1 VRAVKWALAA
11 GAAVI
16 GWASGAGAA
25 PCTRPDL
32 IETLPADGAT
42 DVPPNARLSAR
53 YAATAEY
60 LGEPVPLEH
69 VGVGIESAPATFSA
83 NEGFLTIA
91 PDQPLAAGATY
102 KITWP
107 ALRGLTTAA
116 LGTGGTVTFT
126 AGSTDDTAAP
136 EFSGIRSVAWDVERP
151 NDDCSDSPQD
161 RYRFDVALGDATDDA
176 SRDLLTLVVFQTAGP
191 ELSGGSPEPVLVERV
206 PPSGQGAEVRRS
218 IDAAVGHVCF
228 AALVRDSLGRVS
240 NSAQNEV
247 CTTTVRPPFFYG
259 CSVTRG
265 PADRWPG
272 WVGVFVLG
280 AIVRWRRRRRGAE

>member
-1 VRAVKWALAA
+1 VRWAIAA
-11 GAAVI
+11 AAATI
-16 GWASGAGAA
+16 GWSSGAGAT

-42 DVPPNARLSAR
+42 GVPPNARLSAR

-69 VGVGIESAPATFSA
+69 VGVGVEPAPATFDA
-83 NEGFLTIA
+83 NEGLLTIV
-91 PDQPLAAGATY
+91 PDQPLVPSDTY
-102 KITWP
+102 QITWP

-116 LGTGGTVTFT
+116 LGKGGEVKFT
-126 AGSTDDTAAP
+126 AGTADDTVAP
-136 EFSGIRSVAWDVERP
+136 DFAGIRSVAWDVERP

-161 RYRFDVALGDATDDA
+161 RYRFDLALGDATDDA

-191 ELSGGSPEPVLVERV
+191 ELSGGAPEPVLVERV

-218 IDAAVGHVCF
+218 IDAAVGRVCF

-240 NSAQNEV
+240 NSTQSEACV
-247 CTTTVRPPFFYG
+247 TTVRPPFFYG
-259 CSVTRG
+259 CATTRG
-265 PADRWPG
+265 RPTTGYAW
-272 WVGVFVLG
+272 LG
-280 AIVRWRRRRRGAE
+280 TFLLVASMRARRRHRGAS